1 MLGGISAV
9 KHGDDRTAASRV
21 EKGKPALPPA
31 AAASDAKAAA
41 ARGPTKSAQ
50 KKSKRAKDDGGDD
63 EERPK
68 QPKQLTPRAV
78 EKEGYNMQAKM
89 CLEMYRRGIAAYW
102 RRSTYIRESDHEAVD
117 GFADQEPDGRGPL
130 CSNNGKETG
139 TWAGLPEGLT
149 GRTISM
155 FHHVCATLP
164 RWEHYSHG
172 RLLYQN
178 VGWIS
183 TAEWRYYIDERRL
196 TWKKL
201 LDARGGVA
209 KSEKAIQEQIKAHK
223 RAGRISKRFAEKT
236 QSHLHLGALNAFG
249 TSDVNRKLDPE
260 EEKALGPIV
269 KGYRAPPAPA
279 AK

>member
-1 MLGGISAV
+1 MRAAGATILCLCRMLGGISAV

-102 RRSTYIRESDHEAVD
+102 RRSTYIR
-117 GFADQEPDGRGPL
+117 
-130 CSNNGKETG
+130 
-139 TWAGLPEGLT
+139 
-149 GRTISM
+149 
-155 FHHVCATLP
+155 
-164 RWEHYSHG
+164 
-172 RLLYQN
+172 
-178 VGWIS
+178 
-183 TAEWRYYIDERRL
+183 RR
-196 TWKKL
+196 
-201 LDARGGVA
+201 
-209 KSEKAIQEQIKAHK
+209 
-223 RAGRISKRFAEKT
+223 
-236 QSHLHLGALNAFG
+236 
-249 TSDVNRKLDPE
+249 
-260 EEKALGPIV
+260 
-269 KGYRAPPAPA
+269 
-279 AK
+279 